1 MNFFFSQDDMNWGR
15 LKINC
20 SSHLF
25 AASCSSRMIRTNMLE
40 INNFLD
46 SLWQQGHDMA
56 WHPFYRIWS
65 GPMTWLEHGF
75 IQHCPA
81 RVPWRETEGQGPHSQ
96 IMASRITWNTWTGR
110 ALWSKPFLPPRS
122 LFMSPSVLKT
132 ETSNSGLLK
141 WLLVCTSGNPVS
153 SGLL

>member
-1 MNFFFSQDDMNWGR
+1 
-15 LKINC
+15 
-20 SSHLF
+20 
-25 AASCSSRMIRTNMLE
+25 
-40 INNFLD
+40 
-46 SLWQQGHDMA
+46 
-56 WHPFYRIWS
+56 
-65 GPMTWLEHGF
+65 MTWLEHGF

-81 RVPWRETEGQGPHSQ
+81 RVPWRETGGAGATQPDHGFEDNMKHVKQDGHFDPN
-96 IMASRITWNTWTGR
+96 RF
-110 ALWSKPFLPPRS
+110 FLHVS